1 MKEKLYKIFHPKNFI
16 LVIGFLFIL
25 LSLLYLIY
33 FDAFNTSISYIL
45 YILMSYFF
53 VLLCI
58 KIYDV
63 LKININKLI
72 DHNKYLKKYKE
83 DHKLKYRISLFSS
96 LILNI
101 IYVIF
106 KLVSGIFYQSLWF
119 IAFAIYYMILV
130 ILRVNIAEYE
140 IKKKSSLAEEY
151 KKYRNTGIILLFM
164 NVFLMIVILVIV
176 NQHIVISYNL
186 IIAIAV
192 ACYTFYLLIFNIVNL
207 IKYRKYKS
215 PLMSSSKIINFITSL
230 ISMLSLEVIM
240 LSTFGA
246 DQVQFNEIMI
256 MITGGGISI
265 MIIVISLYMIIRSTE
280 WIHNSKE

>member
-151 KKYRNTGIILLFM
+151 KNIGIQVLF
-164 NVFLMIVILVIV
+164 
-176 NQHIVISYNL
+176 
-186 IIAIAV
+186 
-192 ACYTFYLLIFNIVNL
+192 CYL
-207 IKYRKYKS
+207 
-215 PLMSSSKIINFITSL
+215 
-230 ISMLSLEVIM
+230 
-240 LSTFGA
+240 
-246 DQVQFNEIMI
+246 
-256 MITGGGISI
+256 
-265 MIIVISLYMIIRSTE
+265 
-280 WIHNSKE
+280 